1 LNHNGEPGFGDY
13 WKIIWRRKWVVV
25 LSVIVVTASAVT
37 FSFLQTPIYQ
47 ASTTLHLKKTKPG
60 PEQIEISGGAS
71 LLSSEAEINTQI
83 EILNSRTIIE
93 EVARRLPPASTHK
106 TQSSKISELYQYLRN
121 LLTPILGESP
131 PEENQEEKPQ
141 SLSEIVANLRE
152 NISVASIRNT
162 RLIKVSASSD
172 DPEMAQL
179 IANTTAQVFIER
191 NISSRQRET
200 TAALDFLTRET
211 AKVKENL
218 RQTEEDLKE
227 YKQKEG
233 LVELSE
239 KARLVVERLSN
250 LESQHE
256 SARISRQELKNRL
269 TEINSQ
275 LEKVSKVWVSSTFIS
290 DNPLVQMLR
299 SRLTDLEI
307 SYAQLSREFSS
318 DNPQVTYIK
327 AQIEETKKE
336 LEGKV
341 ETVVAGKTESINPI
355 YTELYTRLVNYETEV
370 NALQAKEDALASLV
384 AEYGREVNRLPQQE
398 LTLARLQR
406 SEQVNADLYSILV
419 KAKNKAEIESASE
432 IGSIGVVDSALR
444 PDSPVKPKKKLNTLL
459 GLISGLILGGG
470 LALLLEY
477 TDKTI
482 KTEDEAEKLLNLPV
496 LGAIPRPGAQ
506 SGYGYAYSYSSSN
519 KKKRK
524 EIKASLLEEKKTP
537 IELITRDLPKSHI
550 SEAYRSLITN
560 LQFVELDRK
569 LKTLVVTSSIP
580 LEGKTSV
587 ATNLAIT
594 LALAGEKVLL
604 VDTDLRLHRIDK
616 LFNLDASPGLTDLL
630 AVDQNCNDVIHSVE
644 GVDNLDL
651 LTSGSPSP
659 NPSEL
664 LRSSRMK
671 KLILKFEKEYNRVLL
686 DSSPLLGIS
695 DASILSSN
703 IDGVLLVL
711 AANEIDRQTD
721 KQPKKRKSHLKK

>member
-1 LNHNGEPGFGDY
+1 MNEKEPGLEDY
-13 WKIIWRRKWVVV
+13 WKIIWRRKWVVI
-25 LSVIVVTASAVT
+25 LSVILVTASAAG
-37 FSFLQTPIYQ
+37 FSFLQTPIYE
-47 ASTTLHLKKTKPG
+47 ASTTLHLKKAKSG
-60 PEQIEISGGAS
+60 PEQIEISNGAS
-71 LLSSEAEINTQI
+71 LLTSEAEINTQI

-93 EVARRLPPASTHK
+93 EVARRLPPTGTDK

-141 SLSEIVANLRE
+141 SLSEIVTSLRE
-152 NISVASIRNT
+152 SISVASIRDT
-162 RLIKVSASSD
+162 RLIKVSAFSD
-172 DPEMAQL
+172 DPEIAQL
-179 IANTTAQVFIER
+179 IVNTTAQVFIER
-191 NISSRQRET
+191 NISSRRRET

-239 KARLVVERLSN
+239 KTRLTVERLSN

-275 LEKVSKVWVSSTFIS
+275 LEKV
-290 DNPLVQMLR
+290 N
-299 SRLTDLEI
+299 
-307 SYAQLSREFSS
+307 
-318 DNPQVTYIK
+318 
-327 AQIEETKKE
+327 
-336 LEGKV
+336 
-341 ETVVAGKTESINPI
+341 TVVAGKTESINPI
-355 YTELYTRLVNYETEV
+355 YTELYTRLVNYETEI
-370 NALQAKEDALASLV
+370 NALQAKEDALASLI

-406 SEQVNADLYSILV
+406 SEQANADLYSILV

-432 IGSIGVVDSALR
+432 IGSIGVVDPALR

-459 GLISGLILGGG
+459 GLISGLILGAG
-470 LALLLEY
+470 LAFVLEY
-477 TDKTI
+477 TNKTI
-482 KTEDEAEKLLNLPV
+482 KTEDEAEKLLNFTI

-506 SGYGYAYSYSSSN
+506 GGYGYAYSYGSSN

-524 EIKASLLEEKKTP
+524 EIKASLLEERKTP

-569 LKTLVVTSSIP
+569 LKTLMVTSSIP
-580 LEGKTSV
+580 REGKTSV
-587 ATNLAIT
+587 VINLAIT

-604 VDTDLRLHRIDK
+604 VDTDLRLHRIHK

-630 AVDQNCNDVIHSVE
+630 AFDPNSNDVIHSDKLFNLDASPGLTGLLAFDRNCNDVIHSVE

-671 KLILKFEKEYNRVLL
+671 KLILELQKQYDRVLF

-703 IDGVLLVL
+703 MDGVLLVL
-711 AANEIDRQTD
+711 GANEIDRQASQKA
-721 KQPKKRKSHLKK
+721 KQSLEKVKAHILGLILNKVDPQHSGYGKYYYYYSHEEDT

>member
-1 LNHNGEPGFGDY
+1 M
-13 WKIIWRRKWVVV
+13 I
-25 LSVIVVTASAVT
+25 TASAVG

-47 ASTTLHLKKTKPG
+47 ASTTLHLKKTRPG

-71 LLSSEAEINTQI
+71 LLSLEAEINTQI
-83 EILNSRTIIE
+83 ELLKSRTIIE
-93 EVARRLPPASTHK
+93 EVANRLPLASTDK
-106 TQSSKISELYQYLRN
+106 TQSSKIRELYQYLRN
-121 LLTPILGESP
+121 LLTPILGEP
-131 PEENQEEKPQ
+131 PQEENPQ
-141 SLSEIVANLRE
+141 SFSEIVASLRE
-152 NISVASIRNT
+152 NISVASIPNT

-172 DPEMAQL
+172 DPGMAQL

-191 NISSRQRET
+191 NISSRRRET

-227 YKQKEG
+227 YKEKEG

-256 SARISRQELKNRL
+256 NARISRQELKNRL

-275 LEKVSKVWVSSTFIS
+275 LEKVNKVWVSSTFIS
-290 DNPLVQMLR
+290 DNPLVQMLT

-307 SYAQLSREFSS
+307 IHAQLSRESSS
-318 DNPQVTYIK
+318 DDPQVTDIK

-341 ETVVAGKTESINPI
+341 KTVVAGKTESINPI
-355 YTELYTRLVNYETEV
+355 YTELYTRLVNYETEI

-384 AEYGREVNRLPQQE
+384 AEYGREINRLPQQE

-406 SEQVNADLYSILV
+406 SQQVNLDLYATLV

-432 IGSIGVVDSALR
+432 IGSIRVVDPALR

-459 GLISGLILGGG
+459 GLISGLILGAG
-470 LALLLEY
+470 LAFVLEY

-482 KTEDEAEKLLNLPV
+482 KTEDEANKLLNLPILAV
-496 LGAIPRPGAQ
+496 IPRPGAQ
-506 SGYGYAYSYSSSN
+506 GGYGYAYSYRSSN

-524 EIKASLLEEKKTP
+524 EIKASLLEERKTP

-550 SEAYRSLITN
+550 SETYRSLITN

-569 LKTLVVTSSIP
+569 LKTLMVTSSIP

-587 ATNLAIT
+587 VVNLAIT

-616 LFNLDASPGLTDLL
+616 LFNLDASSGLTDLL
-630 AVDQNCNDVIHSVE
+630 AVDQNSNDVIHSVE

-664 LRSSRMK
+664 LRSPRMK
-671 KLILKFEKEYNRVLL
+671 KLILELQKQYDRVLF
-686 DSSPLLGIS
+686 DSPPLLGIS

-703 IDGVLLVL
+703 VDGVLLVL
-711 AANEIDRQTD
+711 GANEINRQAAQKAKESLEKVKAHILGLVLNKVD
-721 KQPKKRKSHLKK
+721 PQYSGYGKYYYYYSHEEE

>member
-1 LNHNGEPGFGDY
+1 M
-13 WKIIWRRKWVVV
+13 
-25 LSVIVVTASAVT
+25 
-37 FSFLQTPIYQ
+37 
-47 ASTTLHLKKTKPG
+47 
-60 PEQIEISGGAS
+60 
-71 LLSSEAEINTQI
+71 
-83 EILNSRTIIE
+83 
-93 EVARRLPPASTHK
+93 ARRLPPVGTDK

-131 PEENQEEKPQ
+131 PEENQEENPQ
-141 SLSEIVANLRE
+141 SLSEIVASLRE
-152 NISVASIRNT
+152 NISVASIPNT

-172 DPEMAQL
+172 DPGMAQL
-179 IANTTAQVFIER
+179 IANTTAEVFIER
-191 NISSRQRET
+191 NISSRRRET

-227 YKQKEG
+227 YKEKEG

-239 KARLVVERLSN
+239 KTRLLVERLSN

-256 SARISRQELKNRL
+256 SARISRQELKHRL

-275 LEKVSKVWVSSTFIS
+275 LEKV
-290 DNPLVQMLR
+290 N
-299 SRLTDLEI
+299 
-307 SYAQLSREFSS
+307 
-318 DNPQVTYIK
+318 
-327 AQIEETKKE
+327 
-336 LEGKV
+336 
-341 ETVVAGKTESINPI
+341 TVVAGKTESINPI
-355 YTELYTRLVNYETEV
+355 YAELYTRLVNYETEI
-370 NALQAKEDALASLV
+370 NALQAREDALASLV
-384 AEYGREVNRLPQQE
+384 AQYGREVNRLPQQE

-406 SEQVNADLYSILV
+406 AEQVNADLYAILV
-419 KAKNKAEIESASE
+419 KAKNKTEIESASE
-432 IGSIGVVDSALR
+432 IGSIGVVDPALK
-444 PDSPVKPKKKLNTLL
+444 PDSPVKPKKELNTLF
-459 GLISGLILGGG
+459 GLISGLILGAG
-470 LALLLEY
+470 LALALEY

-482 KTEDEAEKLLNLPV
+482 KTEDEAEKLLNLTI

-506 SGYGYAYSYSSSN
+506 GGYGYAYSYGSSN

-524 EIKASLLEEKKTP
+524 EIKANLLEERKTP

-569 LKTLVVTSSIP
+569 LKTLMVTSSIP
-580 LEGKTSV
+580 REGKTSV
-587 ATNLAIT
+587 VINLAIT

-604 VDTDLRLHRIDK
+604 VDTDLRLHRIHK

-630 AVDQNCNDVIHSVE
+630 AVDQNCNDVIHSDKLFNLDASPGLTGLLAFDRNCNDVIHSVE

-671 KLILKFEKEYNRVLL
+671 KLILELQKQYDRVLF

-711 AANEIDRQTD
+711 AADEIDRQAAQ
-721 KQPKKRKSHLKK
+721 KAKESLKKVKAHILGLVLNKVDPQHSGYGKYYYYYSHEEE